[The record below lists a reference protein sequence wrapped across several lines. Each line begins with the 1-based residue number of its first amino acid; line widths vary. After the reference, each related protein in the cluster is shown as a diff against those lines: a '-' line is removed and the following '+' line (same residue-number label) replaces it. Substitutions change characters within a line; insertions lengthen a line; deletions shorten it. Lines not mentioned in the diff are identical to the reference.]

1 MPLIKSMT
9 LPNALKSSSCAIMLY
24 LKPPPTPLNQ
34 RSLTKGKKRGGEI
47 EMLVYL
53 MFSSSK
59 FYLTLFAQ
67 FALPYRFFP
76 IIVARR

>member
-24 LKPPPTPLNQ
+24 LKPPPTPL
-34 RSLTKGKKRGGEI
+34 KEGEI

-59 FYLTLFAQ
+59 FYLTLSAEFT
-67 FALPYRFFP
+67 LPCYFFP
-76 IIVARR
+76 IIVARSSE

>member
-1 MPLIKSMT
+1 
-9 LPNALKSSSCAIMLY
+9 MLY

-34 RSLTKGKKRGGEI
+34 RSLTKGKKRGGAI

-59 FYLTLFAQ
+59 FYLTSFAQ
-67 FALPYRFFP
+67 FALPCRFLP